1 MARRTASL
9 PLRDINA
16 VLADHD
22 RKLLEI
28 PGVVGVCVGVMG
40 DGARPCLKVM
50 LARED
55 RSLQNQIPRA
65 LEGYPVLTEVTGE
78 IRPLRSL
85 PDKFLAAMIA
95 VLPLPGAPRYGGDD
109 ERIVAQALSDLEQY
123 QAAGV
128 DAIVLENSHDL
139 PYIKPPLPAEAVELV
154 KGIAREVRRR
164 FPCPIGIQMLEAA
177 NETALEIAH
186 DCDLDF
192 LRVEGYVFAHVG
204 GAGLIE
210 GCAGQLLRKR
220 KALGCEDIQI
230 FADVKKKHCSHALT
244 GDLDITDEVKQAE
257 FFLVDG
263 VIVTGARTT
272 EPPDKIEL
280 RRVKKHAR
288 VPVLIGS
295 GLTPD
300 NIKAYFPLADG
311 FIVGSTFRES
321 GQFLGQLDRKRLDRF
336 IRAFSS
342 ARRPTRSAESRA

>member
-1 MARRTASL
+1 MACRTGYSL
-9 PLRDINA
+9 LRDINA

-22 RKLLEI
+22 RKLLAI
-28 PGVVGVCVGVMG
+28 PGVVGVCVGLTA
-40 DGARPCLKVM
+40 DGASTCLKVM

-55 RSLQNQIPRA
+55 RILQNQFPRT
-65 LEGYPVLTEVTGE
+65 LEGYPVVTEVTGE

-95 VLPLPGAPRYGGDD
+95 VLPLPGAPRYRGDD
-109 ERIVAQALSDLEQY
+109 ERILAQALSDLDHY
-123 QAAGV
+123 QEVGV

-139 PYIKPPLPAEAVELV
+139 PYIKPPLPEAAVELIKRV
-154 KGIAREVRRR
+154 AREVRSR
-164 FPCPIGIQMLEAA
+164 FSRPIGIQMLEAA
-177 NETALEIAH
+177 NETALEIACA
-186 DCDLDF
+186 CDLDF
-192 LRVEGYVFAHVG
+192 VRVESYVFAHVG

-210 GCAGQLLRKR
+210 GCAGQLHRKR
-220 KALGCEDIQI
+220 QALGCGHIRI

-272 EPPDKIEL
+272 EPPNKTEL
-280 RRVKKHAR
+280 SRVKAHAR

-300 NIKAYFPLADG
+300 NIKAYLPLADG
-311 FIVGSTFRES
+311 FIVGSTFREG
-321 GQFLGQLDRKRLDRF
+321 GQFLGALERKRLDKF
-336 IRAFSS
+336 MRAFSS
-342 ARRPTRSAESRA
+342 VRRSVRSAGARS